1 LTADAIKENTN
12 MTKNMASVHFSGL
25 MDVNILETGKTE
37 SNMVEGNITF
47 QADKRKSDNG
57 FKAKK

>member
-1 LTADAIKENTN
+1 